1 MNANKRAHLRGFLLG
16 VAMTVMV
23 MGMAVPALADTV
35 MKDIRVAYGGI
46 SIYVDGNLQRPTD
59 AAGKPVEAMI
69 YDGTTYLPVRALTN
83 MLTDKAVNWDGD
95 TRSVYIGTRPK
106 AANVGLEQI
115 NMLETGKPSSYVKTG
130 NDAHFIVLEKEY
142 SPNNAVFGNIDNRFL
157 LNSEYKELHGYFTRR
172 DFKLG
177 DKLKGRIQFYSVDS
191 RGTRTLLKEYE
202 ATAGDDPIEVSVNLL
217 GVNYLYIYFDRDD
230 ITVNNSPQYAK
241 IALYDVYLT
250 PAN

>member
-1 MNANKRAHLRGFLLG
+1 MNTNKRAHLRGFLLG

-59 AAGKPVEAMI
+59 ATGKPVEAMI

-95 TRSVYIGTRPK
+95 TRSVYIGTMPK

-115 NMLETGKPSSYVKTG
+115 NVLGTGKPSSDVRTG
-130 NDAHFIVLEKEY
+130 AAAKFKVLEKEY
-142 SPNNAVFGNIDNRFL
+142 SPNNALFERSGYDRFL
-157 LNSEYKELHGYFTRR
+157 LNSEYKELHAYFTRR
-172 DFKLG
+172 AFGLG
-177 DKLKGRIQFYSVDS
+177 NTDKGEVRFYSYDS
-191 RGTRTLLKEYE
+191 HGTQTLLKEYIVRP
-202 ATAGDDPIEVSVNLL
+202 GDDPIEVSVDLY
-217 GVNYLYIYFDRDD
+217 GVNYLSISIRYVDSGISSDHRGE
-230 ITVNNSPQYAK
+230 A
-241 IALYDVYLT
+241 ALYDIYLT